1 VYLELQQRLLA
12 RVREVIQSKYE
23 IELGPI
29 AIEQP
34 PDVKL
39 GEFALPVA
47 FELARKL
54 RKAPKIIAT
63 ELAAA
68 LTENAEDPAF
78 ASFEGAGAGYLNVR
92 LNRAVAAAQLSSETK
107 QTAPNSG
114 LHVLVEHTSINPNKA
129 AHVGHLRNAIL
140 GDTFVRIL
148 RANGQQV
155 DVQNYIDN
163 TGVQVADVVVGFLHL
178 EGKSLA
184 EIRELISA
192 KEAEGDQEGEQPFD
206 YLCWDVYARVS
217 QWYGSGS
224 EEENKQRK
232 SLRYATLHEI
242 EAGGNETAAVAELI
256 STAVLRRH
264 LQTMLRLD
272 ITYDFLPRESE
283 ILHLK
288 FWDLAFEQ
296 LKQTGVLYFETEG
309 KNKGCWVMTRP
320 DAKAVEDGA
329 ADEDAKV
336 IVRSNGTVTYV
347 GKDIAYHL
355 WKFGLLGRDFG
366 YQPFFKYPDHECWIS
381 AIKGA
386 EHHPHFGGAQAIYNV
401 IDSRQSDPQANVIQA
416 LRGMG
421 HTAEADRYTHFS
433 YEMVALTPR
442 CAVELG
448 YTVAEE
454 DLARPYIEV
463 SGRKGFGVKADDL
476 IDKLIAATRKETDAR
491 QPDRPE
497 AERQHI
503 AEQIAIGALRYFM
516 LKFTRGTVIAFDFK
530 DALSFEGETGPYVQ
544 YAIVRIRNIF
554 RKAEI
559 APEAALAAFAA
570 LAGREPVSN
579 TIQGEHNGAFELPQ
593 ESHAEGSVTGHDFS
607 RADTATRIEGALA
620 PAGTFAL
627 PLLNE
632 ADEIWAIW
640 LRSAKRTA
648 VLAQCIATSEP
659 AFVARHVFQLA
670 QEFNNFYHRHHI
682 LTEEDPARK
691 TLLLATAA
699 IALRELVTV
708 LSWLGIE
715 SPEVM

>member
-1 VYLELQQRLLA
+1 VYFELQQRLLM
-12 RVREVIQSKYE
+12 RVRALIKSHYD

-34 PDVKL
+34 PDLKM

-54 RKAPKIIAT
+54 RKAPKIIAA
-63 ELAAA
+63 ELADLLNTSLATVKLLMPQGKEGTA
-68 LTENAEDPAF
+68 GGL
-78 ASFEGAGAGYLNVR
+78 SISRFEAAGAGYLNVFVS
-92 LNRAVAAAQLSSETK
+92 RATVAAYLAQYDVHPE
-107 QTAPNSG
+107 PNSG

-148 RANGQQV
+148 RANGQKV

-178 EGKSLA
+178 EGKSLG
-184 EIRELISA
+184 EIRALIASFETSEE
-192 KEAEGDQEGEQPFD
+192 KFD

-217 QWYGSGS
+217 QWYEAGS

-232 SLRYATLHEI
+232 ALRYATLHEI
-242 EAGGNETAAVAELI
+242 EAGGNETAAVGELI

-264 LQTMLRLD
+264 LETMLRLD

-288 FWDLAFEQ
+288 FWDLAFEL

-320 DAKAVEDGA
+320 DAKAVEGET
-329 ADEDAKV
+329 DEDAKV

-366 YQPFFKYPDHECWIS
+366 YLPFFQYPSHECWIS

-454 DLARPYIEV
+454 DLGRPYIEV

-476 IDKLIAATRKETDAR
+476 LDKLILATRKETDQR
-491 QPDRPE
+491 QSERPE
-497 AERQHI
+497 AERQRI

-516 LKFTRGTVIAFDFK
+516 LKFTRGTVIAFDFN
-530 DALSFEGETGPYVQ
+530 DALSFEGETGPYIQ
-544 YAIVRIRNIF
+544 YATVRIRNIF
-554 RKAEI
+554 RKAETT
-559 APEAALAAFAA
+559 PETVLANF
-570 LAGREPVSN
+570 
-579 TIQGEHNGAFELPQ
+579 
-593 ESHAEGSVTGHDFS
+593 
-607 RADTATRIEGALA
+607 GALDLSEV
-620 PAGTFAL
+620 PSL
-627 PLLNE
+627 QE
-632 ADEIWAIW
+632 DEIWAIW
-640 LRSAKRTA
+640 LRASKRSLT
-648 VLAQCIATSEP
+648 LEQCIATSEP
-659 AFVARHVFQLA
+659 AYVARHAFQLA

-699 IALRELVTV
+699 IVLRELVTV
-708 LSWLGIE
+708 LGWLGIE
-715 SPEVM
+715 APEAM

>member
-1 VYLELQQRLLA
+1 MRYPLLYLELQKSLLSL
-12 RVREVIQSKYE
+12 VREAVQQEYG
-23 IELGPI
+23 IETGAL
-29 AIEQP
+29 AVEQP
-34 PDVKL
+34 PDLKM

-47 FELARKL
+47 FQLARQL
-54 RKAPKIIAT
+54 RKAPKIIAA

-68 LTENAEDPAF
+68 LTRSLAKEVSASPF
-78 ASFEGAGAGYLNVR
+78 QSFEAAGAGYLNVKLDR
-92 LNRAVAAAQLSSETK
+92 TAAAARLVLPAED
-107 QTAPNSG
+107 AARDSG

-140 GDTFVRIL
+140 GDTFVRLL
-148 RANGQQV
+148 RANGQKV

-163 TGVQVADVVVGFLHL
+163 TGVQVADVVVGFVHL

-184 EIRELISA
+184 AIREAITASEGADPA
-192 KEAEGDQEGEQPFD
+192 KGQTPFD

-217 QWYGSGS
+217 QWYEAGT
-224 EEENKQRK
+224 EDENKQRK
-232 SLRYATLHEI
+232 GLRYATLHEI
-242 EAGGNETAAVAELI
+242 EAGGNETSAVGELI

-264 LQTMLRLD
+264 LETIMRLD

-283 ILHLK
+283 ILHLR
-288 FWDLAFEQ
+288 FWDRAFEL

-309 KNKGCWVMTRP
+309 KNRGCWVMTRP
-320 DAKAVEDGA
+320 DAKAVAAGE

-366 YQPFFKYPDHECWIS
+366 YRPFFVYPGPDGGEHTCWIS
-381 AIKGA
+381 TTEGV
-386 EHHPHFGGAQAIYNV
+386 EPHPHFGGAQAIYNV

-442 CAVELG
+442 CAAELG
-448 YTVAEE
+448 YTVAEA
-454 DLARPYIEV
+454 DAGRAYIEV

-476 IDKLIAATRKETDAR
+476 LDKLIAATRRETDGR
-491 QPDRPE
+491 QPDRPAE
-497 AERQHI
+497 ERQVV
-503 AEQIAIGALRYFM
+503 AEQVAIGALRYFM

-544 YAIVRIRNIF
+544 YAIVRARNIF
-554 RKAEI
+554 RKAETT
-559 APEAALAAFAA
+559 PEQV
-570 LAGREPVSN
+570 LAGFN
-579 TIQGEHNGAFELPQ
+579 
-593 ESHAEGSVTGHDFS
+593 
-607 RADTATRIEGALA
+607 ATTM
-620 PAGTFAL
+620 AGW
-627 PLLNE
+627 LNE
-632 ADEIWAIW
+632 SDEIWAIW
-640 LRSAKRTA
+640 LRAAKRTA
-648 VLAQCIATSEP
+648 ILAESIATSEP

-682 LTEEDPARK
+682 LTEEDAARK
-691 TLLLATAA
+691 QLLLATAA
-699 IALRELVTV
+699 VAMRELVTI